1 MVSYAVGHAAEIGKA
16 KFVVSEFGIGVG
28 SLREGKR
35 EGSAL
40 DGFLSKVSNLLLETQ
55 RGVR

>member
-40 DGFLSKVSNLLLETQ
+40 DGFLSKSQ
-55 RGVR
+55 